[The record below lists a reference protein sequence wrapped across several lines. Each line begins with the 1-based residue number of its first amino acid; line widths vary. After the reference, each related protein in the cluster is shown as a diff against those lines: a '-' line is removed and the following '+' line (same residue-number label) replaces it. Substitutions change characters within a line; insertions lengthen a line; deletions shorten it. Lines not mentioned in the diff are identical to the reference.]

1 MPETPARQA
10 PESALTFTFSHSQA
24 ESLAESQAQVD
35 SLSRDLA
42 EWINDSDQ
50 LGGRASLRTEPPAP
64 GEQGDVAVAVDIVN
78 ASAAVIAAAT
88 NAFFLWLQQRQP
100 AHRRIEF
107 EAVRPDGTRVS
118 GAVDDEEQ
126 LAAVMA
132 RLSVFA
138 VAPPGR
144 DE

>member
-1 MPETPARQA
+1 MSEAPASQA
-10 PESALTFTFSHSQA
+10 PRNALTFTFQGSQA
-24 ESLAESQAQVD
+24 HVD
-35 SLSRDLA
+35 ALNRDLA
-42 EWINDSDQ
+42 EWITDTDQ
-50 LGGRASLRTEPPAP
+50 LGGLAGLRTEPPAP

-88 NAFFLWLQQRQP
+88 NAFFLWLQQRRP

-118 GAVDDEEQ
+118 ATVEDEAQLTAVMEQ
-126 LAAVMA
+126 LS
-132 RLSVFA
+132 RFA
-138 VAPPGR
+138 VAPPPPGA